1 MKLVNCE
8 MHKVALAALVLGVF
22 SLSPNANA
30 GSFLNAL
37 GFERIPSSTAAPS
50 AASVVGTPAPAPVA
64 PIVQAAPAL
73 APIPTAADPG
83 VSDAD
88 GGALELADSN
98 DSSGMSLAKLR
109 NISQGFGIE
118 IKDDMLVMKGA
129 IPRKCAIGATF
140 SMNTVP
146 GVDGKPGQHQIS
158 FIPGENCDKPSADK
172 AMVKLSNAALF
183 GPGRTL
189 PDGSVDGDI
198 CIAHSENGNTACD
211 MGLNLKYVSH
221 VSFLKEASTKQSA
234 AEMKANA
241 LKEKEQANKR
251 ENEEKALLVKLNIL
265 CKQGDFE
272 GFGKEVEAW
281 KRQLGDITQFMAK
294 IDGVKQKYYVDQ
306 INKAKDEDS
315 IKDAYQAYLDASEA
329 AGGWDTDE
337 VTSKYADKRV
347 EMMNTIAKD
356 GSLSSEKRASSIRD
370 LASDLR
376 DMDLYDKAHK
386 SRIGAAYVDLANSLK
401 DSGSNEDRSKFADAE
416 KYYNEASQFAD
427 GDMKVKIDAEIAK
440 MYRAATDACLD
451 AAKESGKGFNTCDAL
466 AKKEKSSMDAA
477 IKAQGHVKT
486 DGSLEALAGMK
497 NEKIARFG
505 QDGYAMNVSGYGSLN
520 RAGGSYDATKY
531 TDYSQAQQQAQMQ
544 MMMRQQMGGQAM
556 PGSTGGSSGFFQ

>member
-8 MHKVALAALVLGVF
+8 LHKVALAALVLGVF
-22 SLSPNANA
+22 SLSPTANA
-30 GSFLNAL
+30 ESLLHRL
-37 GFERIPSSTAAPS
+37 GFERIPSATAPS
-50 AASVVGTPAPAPVA
+50 AASVVGAPAPRV
-64 PIVQAAPAL
+64 AAPAI
-73 APIPTAADPG
+73 APAPFANDPG
-83 VSDAD
+83 VADAD
-88 GGALELADSN
+88 GSGLELADSN

-109 NISQGFGIE
+109 TISSGFGIE
-118 IKDDMLVMKGA
+118 IKDDMVVMKGA

-172 AMVKLSNAALF
+172 AMVKLSSASLF
-183 GPGRTL
+183 GPGKAL
-189 PDGSVDGDI
+189 PDNSVDGDI
-198 CIAHSENGNTACD
+198 CIAHSENGASACD
-211 MGLNLKYVSH
+211 VVPNAKYVSH
-221 VSFLKEASTKQSA
+221 NSILKDAADKQSV
-234 AEMKANA
+234 AEMKAKA
-241 LKEKEQANKR
+241 LREKEQAAKR

-272 GFGKEVEAW
+272 GFGKEVEAFR
-281 KRQLGDITQFMAK
+281 RQLGDINQFMTK
-294 IDGVKQKYYVDQ
+294 IEGVKQKYFAEQ
-306 INKAKDEDS
+306 INKAKDIDS

-329 AGGWDTDE
+329 SGGWDTDD

-347 EMMNTIAKD
+347 EMLTSTVKD
-356 GSLSSEKRASSIRD
+356 TSLSAERRAGAIRD

-386 SRIGAAYVDLANSLK
+386 SRIGASYVDLANSLK
-401 DSGSNEDRSKFADAE
+401 ESGSNDDRSKYADAE
-416 KYYNEASQFAD
+416 KYFREAEQFAE
-427 GDMKVKIDAEIAK
+427 GDMKVKIEAEIAK

-451 AAKESGKGFNTCDAL
+451 DAKEKGKGFNTCDAL

-477 IKAQGHVKT
+477 IKAQGHVKS

-497 NEKIARFG
+497 QEKIARFG
-505 QDGYAMNVSGYGSLN
+505 QDGYSMNVSGYGSLN

-531 TDYSQAQQQAQMQ
+531 TDYSLAQQQAQMQ
-544 MMMRQQMGGQAM
+544 MLMKQQMGGQAM